1 VLVNVY
7 RSKIHRARITRLD
20 LDYEGSITLDEEMIR
35 AAGLFPHE
43 RVQVLNHSTG
53 DRMETYVI
61 VGEKGSGVVGL
72 NGPAA
77 RRGEVGDLVT
87 IIAYAWLTEQ
97 EAKEWSPLTV
107 TVDENNRVSGARR

>member
-1 VLVNVY
+1 MLVNVY

-20 LDYEGSITLDEEMIR
+20 LDYEGSITIDEDLMH
-35 AAGLFPHE
+35 AAGLFAHE
-43 RVQVLNHSTG
+43 RVQVLNHSNG

-61 VGEKGSGVVGL
+61 VGEKGSGIIAL

-87 IIAYAWLTEQ
+87 IIAYAWVSEQ
-97 EAKEWSPLTV
+97 EASNWNPVSIA
-107 TVDENNRVSGARR
+107 VDENNGLVSVRR

>member
-20 LDYEGSITLDEEMIR
+20 LDYEGSITIDEHLMQ

-61 VGEKGSGVVGL
+61 VGEKGSGVIGL

-87 IIAYAWLTEQ
+87 IIAYAWVSEQ
-97 EAKEWSPLTV
+97 EAAQWRPLTV
-107 TVDENNRVSGARR
+107 AVDEKNKVSGTRR

>member
-1 VLVNVY
+1 VFVNVY

-20 LDYEGSITLDEEMIR
+20 LDYEGSITIDEDLMH
-35 AAGLFPHE
+35 AAGLFAHE

-61 VGEKGSGVVGL
+61 VGEKGSGVIGL

-87 IIAYAWLTEQ
+87 IIAYGWVSEQ
-97 EAKEWSPLTV
+97 EAANWNPLTV
-107 TVDENNRVSGARR
+107 AVDDRNRVASVRR